1 MTQES
6 DEDKIDYRLAGR
18 DDETDILAV
27 LKEVASE
34 VPVRLD
40 GPEREAKIQTEI
52 VQCHQNKKSWVAVDA
67 DGQVVGFVLTRPDT
81 YEGKAALYIPY
92 SGVSADARGQ
102 GIFST
107 FLEKLKENNIPL
119 MANVLHDNKS
129 GMENIS

>member
-34 VPVRLD
+34 VPVQLD

-67 DGQVVGFVLTRPDT
+67 VGKSSVLCLRDRILMKVKPPFIFP
-81 YEGKAALYIPY
+81 IP
-92 SGVSADARGQ
+92 
-102 GIFST
+102 
-107 FLEKLKENNIPL
+107 E
-119 MANVLHDNKS
+119 
-129 GMENIS
+129 